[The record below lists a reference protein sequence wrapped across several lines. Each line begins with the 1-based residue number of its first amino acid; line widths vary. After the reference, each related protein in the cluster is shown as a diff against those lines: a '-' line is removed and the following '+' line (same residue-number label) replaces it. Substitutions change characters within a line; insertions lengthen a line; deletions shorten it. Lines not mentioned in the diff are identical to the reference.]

1 MLRWAIRAAAAN
13 SYKRK
18 IESASRS
25 AKSNFNRAKREK
37 NNIKQTEYM
46 SEGLSDL
53 ADAVSNIA
61 EMSFVS
67 SLLVES
73 IQKNLDEQTKD
84 IVSKIKSR

>member
-25 AKSNFNRAKREK
+25 AKINFNRAKREK

-84 IVSKIKSR
+84 IVSKIKGR

>member
-37 NNIKQTEYM
+37 NNM
-46 SEGLSDL
+46 
-53 ADAVSNIA
+53 
-61 EMSFVS
+61 
-67 SLLVES
+67 
-73 IQKNLDEQTKD
+73 
-84 IVSKIKSR
+84 

>member
-25 AKSNFNRAKREK
+25 AKRNFNRAKREK

-84 IVSKIKSR
+84 IVSKIKGR